1 MKKVFKYIGVLS
13 ILALSACDVAP
24 KGPESIRSKSP
35 LDTNKVQL
43 FIFAD
48 TKDVAISPADSGKFK
63 ISSAEG
69 TVVRAEKK
77 FPIVFGRHIDSEEQ
91 KAPAEV
97 AFKITDKSA
106 AFTLKDT
113 ARFAQGQ
120 AVDTVWVSTD
130 LDFGQSAKLL
140 VEIPEAYRSTY
151 GGGYSKEIKVA
162 VDYTWLD
169 HGTGVF
175 STYFWNESGDVAI
188 QYAKEYKGEGEHATD
203 TLFRLVSPY
212 YATDSGDETGP
223 GEKGGS
229 NYTVKEGCHIQ
240 ILTDKNYD
248 IITCGPAEEDKYYTY
263 PTGITY
269 SGDAMMLLL
278 CGKKNINYADQGGLV
293 QYERINNTFIIT
305 SLVLPA
311 GSSSGYLESA
321 TFEWK
326 SGCPASL
333 QVDPTEGEGELN
345 ITPDKAELVIN
356 SKASVISPINETLA
370 AYGVPGSYKLS
381 FTSSLELTSDRDT
394 VSLIA
399 LVPYDNEKGI
409 VESGTYT
416 VRSQDATA
424 PNSILAGAF
433 DGTQPSGSYVKTG
446 NAFYYIVSGTVT
458 VKNDT
463 DADEAEVVI
472 DALTSKGTKIKL
484 SYKGAAIEPTII

>member
-106 AFTLKDT
+106 AFTLRDT

-130 LDFGQSAKLL
+130 LDFGESAKLL

-175 STYFWNESGDVAI
+175 TTSFWNESGDVAI

-212 YATDSGDETGP
+212 FVTDSAEETAP
-223 GEKGGS
+223 GVKTGS
-229 NYTVKEGCHIQ
+229 SYTVKEGYHIQ
-240 ILTDKNYD
+240 ILTDKDYN
-248 IITCGPAEEDKYYTY
+248 IITCGPAEEEKAYIYDIGLNYDGTLS
-263 PTGITY
+263 I
-269 SGDAMMLLL
+269 LL
-278 CGKKNINYADQGGLV
+278 CGKKSVYYTTYEYVHYARTNNIFTIDAVIAQDGTLSWF
-293 QYERINNTFIIT
+293 ETI
-305 SLVLPA
+305 
-311 GSSSGYLESA
+311 

-356 SKASVISPINETLA
+356 TKATVISPINETLA
-370 AYGVPGSYKLS
+370 EYRVPGSYKLS
-381 FTSSLELTSDRDT
+381 LTSLLNLTSDRDT

-399 LVPYDNEKGI
+399 LVPYDDEKGI

-446 NAFYYIVSGTVT
+446 NALYYIVSGTVT